1 MSVEDAAAEQVG
13 RYRLLGRLG
22 QGGMGVVHRAVD
34 DTGRE
39 VALKLLRPELA
50 ENADFRRRLAREV
63 ETMRR
68 VRSPY
73 VAEVLD
79 ADVSADRPYVVT
91 RFIDGYPLDDAVR
104 ATGPLSGGP
113 LGRIAAGLADAL
125 IAVHQAGVVHRDLK
139 PSNVMLVGGAPVVI
153 DFGIAHAVDAT
164 RLTQTGMVV
173 GTPGYMG
180 PEIIDGGQPGPA
192 VDIYGWAA
200 TVAFAATGRSP
211 FGNGSLEA
219 VLARILSGRPDLDG
233 VPPRLEPVLR
243 AALDR
248 DPDRR
253 PSAADLAVRVREA
266 DLGGTAPP
274 AVTAVA
280 DPRPAS
286 PTAVPA
292 APARAAVRR
301 RVPLGLY
308 KLLAY
313 LAIAAAAAACAVLPV
328 LGTAAVVV
336 AAWYLRAGDSAVRS
350 GRVPVREGKDL
361 LLAPLRAERTLARSA
376 YLVLP
381 SLIYAGLIVGILSVA
396 LLAQGGYGKPSSIP
410 RLSAVAFGYLMLAAP
425 REMTPRR
432 QLVRLLSGL
441 APNWRTTVWAGLVLA
456 GLAAV
461 TAYAAWVYA
470 PHWWPLTSLYQ
481 HPGKVVQLL
490 TSLYQH
496 PGKVVQLLWSL
507 LRHG

>member
-1 MSVEDAAAEQVG
+1 MMSVEDAAAEQVG

-22 QGGMGVVHRAVD
+22 QGGMGVVYRAVD
-34 DTGRE
+34 DAGRE
-39 VALKLLRPELA
+39 VALKLLRPEFA
-50 ENADFRRRLAREV
+50 EYADFRRRLAREV

-104 ATGPLSGGP
+104 ATGPMSGGP

-180 PEIIDGGQPGPA
+180 PEIIDGGRPGPA

-248 DPDRR
+248 DPERR
-253 PSAADLAVRVREA
+253 PSAADLAVRVREV
-266 DLGGTAPP
+266 DLGAPAPP
-274 AVTAVA
+274 AVTALA

-286 PTAVPA
+286 PPPAAPTAPA

-313 LAIAAAAAACAVLPV
+313 LAIAAAVATCAVLPV
-328 LGTAAVVV
+328 LGTAAAVV
-336 AAWYLRAGDSAVRS
+336 AAWYLRAGDFAVRS

-361 LLAPLRAERTLARSA
+361 LLAPVRAERSLARSA

-396 LLAQGGYGKPSSIP
+396 LLAQGGYGKPIGPSSIP
-410 RLSAVAFGYLMLAAP
+410 RLSAVAFGYMMLAAP
-425 REMTPRR
+425 RDMAPRR

-441 APNWRTTVWAGLVLA
+441 APNWRTTVWAGSVLA

-461 TAYAAWVYA
+461 TVSAVWVYA
-470 PHWWPLTSLYQ
+470 PHWWPLTSPYQ
-481 HPGKVVQLL
+481 RLGNV
-490 TSLYQH
+490 
-496 PGKVVQLLWSL
+496 GQLLWSL